1 MSKKRIFSKKGII
14 VIAVIIVGLVGLV
27 GGLTITKNFSKPNPK
42 EERNIIEKDKVES
55 KDKIEKENISDNQ
68 TETSKPTEDDTKKE
82 QNSSNDN
89 KVNNSTTNKKT
100 TTNNNQV
107 QNNTKSNNSS
117 NTTNNSNNKNN
128 GSSEQPKENKVPDVP
143 SEQPKP
149 TNDNVDLTKVVDTN
163 SFFYS
168 IHKGQKDT
176 ATESGCLKAGEDIAN
191 KELDQVMEYNE
202 QHPDNQKSV
211 DINYFR
217 CYEVTSKADTVMYYY
232 LNIFCN
238 SGNCNRY
245 KTLVDMSK
253 Y

>member
-1 MSKKRIFSKKGII
+1 MSKKRIISKKGII
-14 VIAVIIVGLVGLV
+14 VIAIITVGLISVI
-27 GGLTITKNFSKPNPK
+27 GGLKIYKTFSKSVPK
-42 EERNIIEKDKVES
+42 QENNIIEKGKVES
-55 KDKIEKENISDNQ
+55 KDDIKNEDIS
-68 TETSKPTEDDTKKE
+68 KE
-82 QNSSNDN
+82 QDSKNETKETDN
-89 KVNNSTTNKKT
+89 VEKNNNSNKNKSTTTNDKKT
-100 TTNNNQV
+100 TTNNNQT
-107 QNNTKSNNSS
+107 NNVKNNNSN
-117 NTTNNSNNKNN
+117 NTTNNSNNQNN
-128 GSSEQPKENKVPDVP
+128 KSVEQPKENKTPVVP

-149 TNDNVDLTKVVDTN
+149 TNDTVDLTKVVDTN

-191 KELDQVMEYNE
+191 KELDQVMAYNE

-217 CYEVTSKADTVMYYY
+217 CYEVTSKANTVMYYY

-245 KTLVDMSK
+245 KSLVDISK